1 MSCISVPDI
10 TFNLKL
16 FQYWYLHVGIRYKW
30 ALYQSDITLDI
41 TFSVLIKKIGIKLW
55 YFSYRT
61 ACMQHISNAYT
72 TFNAPVSGV
81 VRGVC
86 LKVQAITRIHQA
98 TTSWHILLYT
108 PDVIHIKL
116 GTWIC
121 NAKVIQHIIM
131 QVSIPANKSRLS
143 DGMITLSLKF
153 VIIFI

>member
-1 MSCISVPDI
+1 MMSNLISDCFSNDIWSEILVSSITVQDI
-10 TFNLKL
+10 TL
-16 FQYWYLHVGIRYKW
+16 FQYWYLGVRYKW
-30 ALYQSDITLDI
+30 ALYQSDITLHI
-41 TFSVLIKKIGIKLW
+41 IFSVLKRKIGIKLW

-81 VRGVC
+81 VRGVR

-98 TTSWHILLYT
+98 PTSWHILLYT
-108 PDVIHIKL
+108 PDIIHIKL

-131 QVSIPANKSRLS
+131 QVSIRYTCK
-143 DGMITLSLKF
+143 
-153 VIIFI
+153 

>member
-1 MSCISVPDI
+1 MMSNLISDCFSNDI
-10 TFNLKL
+10 WEWDISELYISPRYQ
-16 FQYWYLHVGIRYKW
+16 FQYWYLGVRYKW
-30 ALYQSDITLDI
+30 ALYQSDITLGI
-41 TFSVLIKKIGIKLW
+41 IFSVLKRKIGIKLW

-81 VRGVC
+81 VRGVR

-98 TTSWHILLYT
+98 PTSWHILLYT
-108 PDVIHIKL
+108 PDIIHIKL

-131 QVSIPANKSRLS
+131 QVSIRYTCK
-143 DGMITLSLKF
+143 
-153 VIIFI
+153 